1 MKDNNVNKMRQH
13 LCYAAGTFGHDVFY
27 AILATYFMI
36 FVTSN
41 LFHSEDP
48 QHDAYMIGIIT
59 TVIMVLRIVE
69 VVIDPVIGN
78 LIDKTKTR
86 WGKFKPW
93 IVAGSIISV
102 VAMAACYT
110 DLGGLTANPVIY
122 TIIFAA
128 LYLIM
133 DIFFSAKDV
142 AIWSMI
148 PALTFDSHE
157 RDITASFAR
166 IGSVF
171 GGQLVGIMVMPIVLY
186 FSLNPNGGAGDPQG
200 WFAFAVIGGSITILG
215 AIILALGTKEQ
226 HSALRENKEDTPLS
240 KVFSVLLKN
249 DQLLWIA
256 CTWLI
261 LGLGQNIVY
270 SLNLYYFVY
279 VIGAPMQF
287 SYLGVINLVIGL
299 AGVSL
304 FPALAKKF
312 SRRRLFFAGV
322 AIEII
327 ALLLYA
333 IAGKSVILSLIA
345 AGLFNLPGA
354 FLFLVVL
361 MTITDSVEYGQLKS
375 GHRDEALVLC
385 VRPLVDKI
393 SGAIASGAIGFV
405 AVWVGMT
412 SGASAESLTP
422 DNIKNLHYIM
432 FGLPIVLLLLGSL
445 VYKNKVTLDE
455 KKHEAIVAELEK
467 KWNKI

>member
-1 MKDNNVNKMRQH
+1 M
-13 LCYAAGTFGHDVFY
+13 
-27 AILATYFMI
+27 
-36 FVTSN
+36 
-41 LFHSEDP
+41 
-48 QHDAYMIGIIT
+48 
-59 TVIMVLRIVE
+59 
-69 VVIDPVIGN
+69 IDPVIGN

-261 LGLGQNIVY
+261 LGLG
-270 SLNLYYFVY
+270 
-279 VIGAPMQF
+279 
-287 SYLGVINLVIGL
+287 
-299 AGVSL
+299 
-304 FPALAKKF
+304 
-312 SRRRLFFAGV
+312 
-322 AIEII
+322 
-327 ALLLYA
+327 
-333 IAGKSVILSLIA
+333 
-345 AGLFNLPGA
+345 
-354 FLFLVVL
+354 
-361 MTITDSVEYGQLKS
+361 
-375 GHRDEALVLC
+375 
-385 VRPLVDKI
+385 
-393 SGAIASGAIGFV
+393 
-405 AVWVGMT
+405 
-412 SGASAESLTP
+412 
-422 DNIKNLHYIM
+422 
-432 FGLPIVLLLLGSL
+432 
-445 VYKNKVTLDE
+445 
-455 KKHEAIVAELEK
+455 
-467 KWNKI
+467 